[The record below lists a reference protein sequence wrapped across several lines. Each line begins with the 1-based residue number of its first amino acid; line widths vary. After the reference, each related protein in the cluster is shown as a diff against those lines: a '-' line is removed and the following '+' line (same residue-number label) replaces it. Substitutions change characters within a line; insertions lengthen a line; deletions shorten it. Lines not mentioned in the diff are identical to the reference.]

1 MLFIIVAK
9 HFSRK
14 NFATIR
20 GNFSLLDLNYTGF
33 YLCSLTCLYF
43 NAVWKG
49 TWYPN
54 KAGNL
59 ILLQG
64 HTV

>member
-1 MLFIIVAK
+1 MLFIVAE

-14 NFATIR
+14 NFATIW
-20 GNFSLLDLNYTGF
+20 GKFFIVGF
-33 YLCSLTCLYF
+33 GLYWILSVWSCLHF

-59 ILLQG
+59 TLLKG

>member
-1 MLFIIVAK
+1 MV
-9 HFSRK
+9 
-14 NFATIR
+14 
-20 GNFSLLDLNYTGF
+20 GF
-33 YLCSLTCLYF
+33 ELYWILSVWSCLYF

-59 ILLQG
+59 ILVQG